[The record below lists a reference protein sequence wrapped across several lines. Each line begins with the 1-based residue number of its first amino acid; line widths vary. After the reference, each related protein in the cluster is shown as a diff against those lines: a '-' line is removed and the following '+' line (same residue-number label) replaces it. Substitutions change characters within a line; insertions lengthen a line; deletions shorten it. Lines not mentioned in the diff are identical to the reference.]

1 MDNFQLL
8 SPTLHF
14 ANPRFAI
21 QYEYKQVIGVN
32 FSVIVYILPKK
43 GELI

>member
-1 MDNFQLL
+1 MVNFQLL

-14 ANPRFAI
+14 AKPRFAI